1 MAAGC
6 VWIARSIR
14 NVSQLV
20 FFPVDRDPGIVTPA
34 FLDVC
39 RELVGDL
46 VSSLDFWSTPLEMC
60 ANVVLLLVTTAGLNG
75 RYNLII
81 GMPTEVDSK
90 GSVYSFFLL
99 SDRKPVFRS
108 VV

>member
-6 VWIARSIR
+6 VWIARSLR

-20 FFPVDRDPGIVTPA
+20 FFPVDRNAGIVTPA

-46 VSSLDFWSTPLEMC
+46 VSPLNFWSTPGPLEMC
-60 ANVVLLLVTTAGLNG
+60 ANVVLLLVTTAGLNAP
-75 RYNLII
+75 YDLII
-81 GMPTEVDSK
+81 RIPTKVDSK
-90 GSVYSFFLL
+90 GSI
-99 SDRKPVFRS
+99 
-108 VV
+108 